1 MIQRLITSHIIK
13 NCFKGKA
20 IIIIGPRQSGKTT
33 LLNILKERLAGSSI
47 FLNCDEPDIR
57 ELLTDA
63 TSTQLKNLIGKASI
77 VYIDEA
83 QRVKNIGIT
92 LKLIIDQIPEVQL
105 IVTGSS
111 ALELSNT
118 INEPLTG
125 RKFEYILLPFSEE
138 ELIHHYSLLEEKRML
153 EQRILFGFYP
163 DIVTTTNDKKEL
175 LRSLAGS
182 YLYKDIFAF
191 QELRRSEVIEKL
203 LEALAL
209 QIGSEVS
216 YGELS
221 NLLGIDFS
229 TVTRYIDLLEKAFVI
244 FRLRSFSRNLRT
256 ELKKSR
262 KIYFYDTGIRNAI
275 LNNFQSLKLRADKGA
290 LWENF
295 LVVERLKY
303 YKFNNLDAKMYFW
316 RTRSKAEIDLI
327 EEKDGA
333 LSAYEFKWSPRRKVR
348 IPLAF
353 EKAYPHCKMHIINQ
367 ENYLDFVQKHDNIRL

>member
-1 MIQRLITSHIIK
+1 MIERLIASHIIK

-33 LLNILKERLAGSSI
+33 LLNILKERLAGSYI

-57 ELLTDA
+57 EMLTDA

-92 LKLIIDQIPEVQL
+92 LKLIIDQIPQTQL

-125 RKFEYILLPFSEE
+125 RKFEYILLPFSED

-163 DIVTTTNDKKEL
+163 DIVITTNDKKEL

-182 YLYKDIFAF
+182 YL
-191 QELRRSEVIEKL
+191 
-203 LEALAL
+203 
-209 QIGSEVS
+209 
-216 YGELS
+216 
-221 NLLGIDFS
+221 
-229 TVTRYIDLLEKAFVI
+229 
-244 FRLRSFSRNLRT
+244 
-256 ELKKSR
+256 
-262 KIYFYDTGIRNAI
+262 
-275 LNNFQSLKLRADKGA
+275 
-290 LWENF
+290 
-295 LVVERLKY
+295 
-303 YKFNNLDAKMYFW
+303 
-316 RTRSKAEIDLI
+316 
-327 EEKDGA
+327 
-333 LSAYEFKWSPRRKVR
+333 
-348 IPLAF
+348 
-353 EKAYPHCKMHIINQ
+353 
-367 ENYLDFVQKHDNIRL
+367 